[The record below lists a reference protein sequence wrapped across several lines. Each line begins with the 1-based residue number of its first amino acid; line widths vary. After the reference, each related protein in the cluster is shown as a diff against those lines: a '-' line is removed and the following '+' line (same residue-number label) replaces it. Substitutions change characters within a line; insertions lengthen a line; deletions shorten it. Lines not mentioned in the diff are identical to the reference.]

1 MNLYTLSVNHHAVI
15 TRIHPENAGVMWHSL
30 NNHVEIA
37 EMSGEGVEKRAIPQV
52 PGNNQVPQT
61 IIKARKGF
69 VAMKTMAIAR
79 VSQKI
84 LAMLFQILVLS
95 IIECGIGLLTL
106 S

>member
-1 MNLYTLSVNHHAVI
+1 MKREQYLKYLDI
-15 TRIHPENAGVMWHSL
+15 TFDRNMC
-30 NNHVEIA
+30 
-37 EMSGEGVEKRAIPQV
+37 
-52 PGNNQVPQT
+52 GNNQVTQT

-84 LAMLFQILVLS
+84 LAMLFRILVLS